1 MTLRYR
7 LLSTTFIPL
16 VMGMGVGVAVVGSE
30 AQSASHAA
38 FQIAAADNPCAAS
51 ACNPCNSCAAACNPC
66 NPCAAA
72 CVVPRLVVHKACNP
86 CNPCAAS
93 ACNPCNPCAASACNP
108 CNPCAASA
116 CNPCNPCAAGEP
128 AELTSAEA
136 RAAYECVK
144 GSMDAGYAKSKLMS
158 DSGLAIAGQYQGWTA
173 YNTQPYVS
181 DTHGGRFVNNYGNQR
196 AKAYGKYENAG
207 NMPTGSVLVKDSF
220 VVRNGRVL
228 TGPLFVMEKMPAGF
242 NADSGNW
249 RYTLVV
255 PSGKAVG
262 TTNGPGSAN
271 VEFCI
276 GCHMAVSDT
285 DSMLFIPS
293 EYRVKN

>member
-1 MTLRYR
+1 
-7 LLSTTFIPL
+7 
-16 VMGMGVGVAVVGSE
+16 
-30 AQSASHAA
+30 
-38 FQIAAADNPCAAS
+38 
-51 ACNPCNSCAAACNPC
+51 
-66 NPCAAA
+66 
-72 CVVPRLVVHKACNP
+72 
-86 CNPCAAS
+86 
-93 ACNPCNPCAASACNP
+93 
-108 CNPCAASA
+108 
-116 CNPCNPCAAGEP
+116 
-128 AELTSAEA
+128 
-136 RAAYECVK
+136 
-144 GSMDAGYAKSKLMS
+144 MDAGYAKSKLMS

-181 DTHGGRFVNNYGNQR
+181 DTHGGRFVNNYANQR
-196 AKAYGKYENAG
+196 AKAYGEYDNAG
-207 NMPTGSVLVKDSF
+207 DMPTGAVLAKDSF
-220 VVRNGRVL
+220 VVRKGQVL
-228 TGPLFVMEKMPAGF
+228 AGPLFVMEKMPAGF

-276 GCHMAVSDT
+276 GCHMSVSDT